1 MIKSIDDLPQIV
13 LDLDNISV
21 AELLKKGGAP
31 RDVVEL
37 YTYTNATES
46 TALPKNM
53 SALSM
58 VLANFQASAFSEN
71 TVEGRIFGGN
81 DQLAKK
87 IAKIIAANVRY
98 NCPVRKIKHSKDE
111 IEVFFEESGRRTSI
125 KGDRCVITMPVSML
139 RRIAIEPYFPDDKM
153 HCIREQSYGH
163 VMKIA
168 MQLNAGYGM
177 NLIV

>member
-1 MIKSIDDLPQIV
+1 MIKSIDDLPQKV

-21 AELLKKGGAP
+21 AELLKRGGAP
-31 RDVVEL
+31 KDVVEL

-87 IAKIIAANVRY
+87 FAKMIAANVHY

-125 KGDRCVITMPVSML
+125 KGDRCVITCQCLYYDERPLSPIF
-139 RRIAIEPYFPDDKM
+139 R
-153 HCIREQSYGH
+153 
-163 VMKIA
+163 MKDA
-168 MQLNAGYGM
+168 LYS
-177 NLIV
+177 